1 MLSTIKTHWPPID
14 GDPEVGHKTVQFL
27 FTATH
32 TETLMGLHEPAWW
45 TGCRIRTQ
53 DEREPFQVEL
63 LCREGTSIGTLQ
75 VENGAWTP
83 FPWPIPAMMANRLG
97 LKLRI
102 SSMKDTPSH
111 ISIRIGF
118 QEMTSMPIRDLY
130 LFTDPNGFPV
140 IQWTGD
146 EVATAYRD
154 SGDWSKPKAG
164 YLYRVVPPMAR
175 LLGAPWYNLRV
186 QGVNSW
192 SSCLIDPL

>member
-1 MLSTIKTHWPPID
+1 
-14 GDPEVGHKTVQFL
+14 
-27 FTATH
+27 
-32 TETLMGLHEPAWW
+32 
-45 TGCRIRTQ
+45 
-53 DEREPFQVEL
+53 
-63 LCREGTSIGTLQ
+63 
-75 VENGAWTP
+75 
-83 FPWPIPAMMANRLG
+83 MMANRLG

-154 SGDWSKPKAG
+154 SSDWSKPKAG
-164 YLYRVVPPMAR
+164 YLYRVVPPMTR

-186 QGVNSW
+186 QGINSW
-192 SSCLIDPL
+192 SSCLIDQL